1 MNKNLGLIL
10 TSIFLISTLGIIPGL
25 VLTTQASPP
34 TNPAAAIYT
43 LPHIVTITSTTKSVN
58 VFLNPYGNSTA
69 KYYLSGYD
77 FGKAINATI
86 NATTIIFNIN
96 KTTYSYD
103 LPTNLA
109 VAAYYDQANV
119 SVFFVLNL
127 QGGNSS
133 PYTPN
138 YAKVVNFEMSANLP
152 PSNVSNYKN
161 QSLGLSDYINALNLG
176 YLLSQATKGKYYSIS
191 QLPVG
196 SQIIISY
203 NTSRY
208 SITLVKIQVLPAQ
221 LVNPLQQAG
230 VIPNPGYVQAV
241 GRSNITIGVYDPNV
255 GTSSTPFNF
264 TLTYSSQTP
273 AVINWFVLANETST
287 FAPKAKVSSN
297 FAAPIFGIYNTSND
311 SIFYKSTSMPSI
323 LQFNGQM
330 NVTAHENVTGTLQ
343 TGTYI
348 YTSPNFNVTPNSSYT
363 FSGRLN
369 VLFNGYIFTNGSAKV
384 TAYIFNGSVSFFFP
398 SINES
403 AMFTFF
409 MSPILPINTTAY
421 IGSPQSVLVVVNSS
435 KMFVAFPSVVVEFEI
450 DAFYGHF
457 SDHYYISAGVTES
470 ELNGTN
476 VTKSFLYPG
485 APGAYYYSS
494 FISKLYSSSK
504 LFSITNFGFSTTTL
518 TGTSLTF
525 NVLMPLEFTVEKLG
539 YIYLVI
545 FKIWGPSTT
554 VTVSGVDHYGAE
566 ISAGTFR
573 SYIALPTYYSTPK
586 VPLSNITCDNRY
598 TLVQVKDVGAV
609 LYTVQ
614 NNVNANNASING
626 EWDLMTYP
634 HVPSYLNSSLHI
646 AVYNGTKLKYNTT
659 IGILPN
665 ATTTPVTLTIT
676 LQGQTVSTTYS
687 TVPSAIYPVALKFA
701 PSSSYSV
708 TTDLIYNTS
717 VPLYVVTVYMPLDY
731 ILNTKIVLWYVSPD
745 FAAYYYYNTTG
756 QFKTSNFTITFANI
770 TPELQMPQVFPVS
783 KLYMPFGIID
793 PYYVFYNSIS
803 LGPVNGVIEFVENGH
818 VVGNITSIKLQIN
831 GMNQTIVLSP
841 ANVSKLLIT
850 PNLGEVSQC
859 SPVFNAPQAFN
870 ITALA
875 KLLGLPNV
883 SALNGSTLYITYH
896 DRISGAY
903 VTNKTLLTVGEF
915 YIMPPTIP
923 GSVEWILTAKYIN
936 ATTGIPVEISY
947 GVVQQPSA
955 NIVDLN
961 LVNSS
966 NINYLQVIN
975 VKIVSKY
982 ATAEVMYNP
991 SNASTIVYMNGMFV
1005 ASYSGNLLPTIPE
1018 TTTAGKFSGPVV
1030 NLYVAPGTL
1039 SSPNGTMY
1047 VVLGSHKVAIGTA
1060 NLYTYAGYHFGP
1072 YTALPLV
1079 SNVTFTVEDPLIH
1092 TTLTGQTTLGA
1103 FNNTPIRIYP
1113 LNMPITPSSSY
1124 KVFYYYTKPLTLSPT
1139 SQYIVIS
1146 ATSVISYPYPFYIES
1161 VVFLGSNV
1169 TTGTPVPG
1177 TPAFQTVY
1185 SPALGPG
1192 VVLQVPVQMYQA
1204 ISLSTPS
1211 SPHTVVMFAVPF
1223 AGGPAISE
1231 YPTFLV
1237 YTNVT
1242 AMSS

>member
-1 MNKNLGLIL
+1 
-10 TSIFLISTLGIIPGL
+10 
-25 VLTTQASPP
+25 
-34 TNPAAAIYT
+34 
-43 LPHIVTITSTTKSVN
+43 
-58 VFLNPYGNSTA
+58 
-69 KYYLSGYD
+69 
-77 FGKAINATI
+77 
-86 NATTIIFNIN
+86 
-96 KTTYSYD
+96 
-103 LPTNLA
+103 
-109 VAAYYDQANV
+109 
-119 SVFFVLNL
+119 
-127 QGGNSS
+127 
-133 PYTPN
+133 
-138 YAKVVNFEMSANLP
+138 
-152 PSNVSNYKN
+152 
-161 QSLGLSDYINALNLG
+161 
-176 YLLSQATKGKYYSIS
+176 
-191 QLPVG
+191 
-196 SQIIISY
+196 
-203 NTSRY
+203 
-208 SITLVKIQVLPAQ
+208 
-221 LVNPLQQAG
+221 
-230 VIPNPGYVQAV
+230 
-241 GRSNITIGVYDPNV
+241 
-255 GTSSTPFNF
+255 
-264 TLTYSSQTP
+264 
-273 AVINWFVLANETST
+273 
-287 FAPKAKVSSN
+287 
-297 FAAPIFGIYNTSND
+297 
-311 SIFYKSTSMPSI
+311 
-323 LQFNGQM
+323 
-330 NVTAHENVTGTLQ
+330 
-343 TGTYI
+343 
-348 YTSPNFNVTPNSSYT
+348 
-363 FSGRLN
+363 
-369 VLFNGYIFTNGSAKV
+369 
-384 TAYIFNGSVSFFFP
+384 
-398 SINES
+398 
-403 AMFTFF
+403 
-409 MSPILPINTTAY
+409 
-421 IGSPQSVLVVVNSS
+421 
-435 KMFVAFPSVVVEFEI
+435 
-450 DAFYGHF
+450 
-457 SDHYYISAGVTES
+457 
-470 ELNGTN
+470 
-476 VTKSFLYPG
+476 
-485 APGAYYYSS
+485 
-494 FISKLYSSSK
+494 
-504 LFSITNFGFSTTTL
+504 
-518 TGTSLTF
+518 
-525 NVLMPLEFTVEKLG
+525 
-539 YIYLVI
+539 
-545 FKIWGPSTT
+545 
-554 VTVSGVDHYGAE
+554 
-566 ISAGTFR
+566 
-573 SYIALPTYYSTPK
+573 
-586 VPLSNITCDNRY
+586 
-598 TLVQVKDVGAV
+598 
-609 LYTVQ
+609 
-614 NNVNANNASING
+614 
-626 EWDLMTYP
+626 
-634 HVPSYLNSSLHI
+634 
-646 AVYNGTKLKYNTT
+646 
-659 IGILPN
+659 
-665 ATTTPVTLTIT
+665 
-676 LQGQTVSTTYS
+676 
-687 TVPSAIYPVALKFA
+687 
-701 PSSSYSV
+701 
-708 TTDLIYNTS
+708 
-717 VPLYVVTVYMPLDY
+717 
-731 ILNTKIVLWYVSPD
+731 IVLWYVSPD

-756 QFKTSNFTITFANI
+756 QFRTSNFTITFANI

-793 PYYVFYNSIS
+793 PYYMFYNSIS

-850 PNLGEVSQC
+850 PNLGEVSEC

-923 GSVEWILTAKYIN
+923 GSVEWILTAKYVN

-955 NIVDLN
+955 TIVDLN

-975 VKIVSKY
+975 VKIASKY

-1005 ASYSGNLLPTIPE
+1005 ASYKGNLLPTIPE
-1018 TTTAGKFSGPVV
+1018 TTTAGKFFGPVV

-1039 SSPNGTMY
+1039 GSPNGTMY
-1047 VVLGSHKVAIGTA
+1047 VVLGSNKVAIGTA

>member
-1 MNKNLGLIL
+1 M
-10 TSIFLISTLGIIPGL
+10 
-25 VLTTQASPP
+25 
-34 TNPAAAIYT
+34 
-43 LPHIVTITSTTKSVN
+43 
-58 VFLNPYGNSTA
+58 
-69 KYYLSGYD
+69 
-77 FGKAINATI
+77 
-86 NATTIIFNIN
+86 
-96 KTTYSYD
+96 
-103 LPTNLA
+103 
-109 VAAYYDQANV
+109 
-119 SVFFVLNL
+119 
-127 QGGNSS
+127 
-133 PYTPN
+133 
-138 YAKVVNFEMSANLP
+138 
-152 PSNVSNYKN
+152 
-161 QSLGLSDYINALNLG
+161 
-176 YLLSQATKGKYYSIS
+176 
-191 QLPVG
+191 
-196 SQIIISY
+196 
-203 NTSRY
+203 
-208 SITLVKIQVLPAQ
+208 
-221 LVNPLQQAG
+221 QQAG

-273 AVINWFVLANETST
+273 AVINWFVLANMTYPS
-287 FAPKAKVSSN
+287 KAKVSTN

-311 SIFYKSTSMPSI
+311 SIFYKSISMPSI

-369 VLFNGYIFTNGSAKV
+369 VLFNGHIFTNGSAKV

-398 SINES
+398 SVNES
-403 AMFTFF
+403 ARFTFF

-421 IGSPQSVLVVVNSS
+421 IGSPQSVLVTVNSA
-435 KMFVAFPSVVVEFEI
+435 KTFVAFPSVVVSFTI
-450 DAFYGHF
+450 GANYTYSSGR
-457 SDHYYISAGVTES
+457 YAISGNVTES
-470 ELNGTN
+470 ELNPSVVPSYFSYHNTYNYNEFIGNLTAAF
-476 VTKSFLYPG
+476 KSPLIKIFNYGL
-485 APGAYYYSS
+485 
-494 FISKLYSSSK
+494 
-504 LFSITNFGFSTTTL
+504 STTTL

-525 NVLMPLEFTVEKLG
+525 NILMPLEFTVEKLG
-539 YIYLVI
+539 YIYLVM

-554 VTVSGVDHYGAE
+554 VTVNGVDHYGAK

-609 LYTVQ
+609 LDTVQ
-614 NNVNANNASING
+614 NTFDDFNNPSVNG
-626 EWDLMTYP
+626 QWDLMTYP

-646 AVYNGTKLKYNTT
+646 AVYNGTKLMYTT
-659 IGILPN
+659 TVGILPN
-665 ATTTPVTLTIT
+665 ATNTPVTVTIT

-687 TVPSAIYPVALKFA
+687 NVPSAIYPVALKFE

-731 ILNTKIVLWYVSPD
+731 VLNTKIVLWYVSPD

-783 KLYMPFGIID
+783 KLYMPFGIVD
-793 PYYVFYNSIS
+793 PYYMFYNSIS
-803 LGPVNGVIEFVENGH
+803 LGPVNGVIEFVENGY

-859 SPVFNAPQAFN
+859 SPVFNAPQVFN
-870 ITALA
+870 ISALA

-896 DRISGAY
+896 DTISGAY
-903 VTNKTLLTVGEF
+903 VTNKTILTVGEF
-915 YIMPPTIP
+915 YIVPPAIP

-955 NIVDLN
+955 TIVDLN

-975 VKIVSKY
+975 VKIASKY

-1018 TTTAGKFSGPVV
+1018 TTTAGKFFGPVV

-1113 LNMPITPSSSY
+1113 LNMPITPSPST

-1139 SQYIVIS
+1139 NQYIVIS
-1146 ATSVISYPYPFYIES
+1146 VTSVISYPYPFYIET

-1185 SPALGPG
+1185 SPVLGPG
-1192 VVLQVPVQMYQA
+1192 VVLQVPVQMYQP